1 MGKVNRNLASHGPG
15 RTHPRA
21 NALAVR
27 TGAMMRSV
35 LQFVADRA
43 AHGAAHDKQDRN
55 HEGVRR
61 GFKCRW
67 FHSHPPYAVE
77 DMLSKSHV
85 QGQRRAEN
93 TERSKTLPLHRH
105 CRHTSRRP
113 QRFKTPG
120 AHPRHCAPFT
130 DRRRALFRTSLDA
143 HHSRRVTNL
152 TRLIL
157 RVVHLIILSRR
168 GPYIGAVPII
178 RSTRSSRPP
187 RSLYLR

>member
-93 TERSKTLPLHRH
+93 TERSQDTGSSQDTAGSRDTGCSQDTARSPLAGVHKR
-105 CRHTSRRP
+105 
-113 QRFKTPG
+113 G
-120 AHPRHCAPFT
+120 AHY
-130 DRRRALFRTSLDA
+130 S
-143 HHSRRVTNL
+143 
-152 TRLIL
+152 
-157 RVVHLIILSRR
+157 SRR
-168 GPYIGAVPII
+168 GPRRRAQTEDTG
-178 RSTRSSRPP
+178 RSTTRARSQT
-187 RSLYLR
+187 

>member
-43 AHGAAHDKQDRN
+43 THGAAHDKQDRN

-77 DMLSKSHV
+77 DMLSKPHV

-93 TERSKTLPLHRH
+93 TERSQDTGSLQDTAGSP
-105 CRHTSRRP
+105 T
-113 QRFKTPG
+113 
-120 AHPRHCAPFT
+120 
-130 DRRRALFRTSLDA
+130 RRRAQRFQDTGRSP
-143 HHSRRVTNL
+143 
-152 TRLIL
+152 TR
-157 RVVHLIILSRR
+157 
-168 GPYIGAVPII
+168 A
-178 RSTRSSRPP
+178 RSQT
-187 RSLYLR
+187 

>member
-1 MGKVNRNLASHGPG
+1 MGKVNRNLASHDPG

-21 NALAVR
+21 NALAMR

-43 AHGAAHDKQDRN
+43 AHDAAHDKQDRN

-93 TERSKTLPLHRH
+93 TERSQDRAGSRDTGCSQDTARSPLAGVHKR
-105 CRHTSRRP
+105 
-113 QRFKTPG
+113 G
-120 AHPRHCAPFT
+120 AHY
-130 DRRRALFRTSLDA
+130 S
-143 HHSRRVTNL
+143 
-152 TRLIL
+152 
-157 RVVHLIILSRR
+157 SRR
-168 GPYIGAVPII
+168 GPRRRPQTEDTE
-178 RSTRSSRPP
+178 RSPAHARSQT
-187 RSLYLR
+187 